1 MFQLQLLLF
10 SGLAFFLMLGWLKRT
25 LTITLDVDWLYRRL
39 GDRLGREFD
48 RVTGNTWQWLVA
60 SVGLGAKRLND
71 RLQQH
76 HGPEG
81 IFGRTWPTGT
91 MAFWTTVM
99 LALYL
104 ILSNL

>member
-1 MFQLQLLLF
+1 
-10 SGLAFFLMLGWLKRT
+10 MLGWLKRT
-25 LTITLDVDWLYRRL
+25 LTITLNVDWLYRRL
-39 GDRLGREFD
+39 GDRLGRID

-71 RLQQH
+71 RLQRHAAQ
-76 HGPEG
+76 EG